1 MVVVGWRLIVYFWRP
16 VERHFESLFEDLL
29 MASRPNILL
38 IMNDDMGYSDIG
50 CYGGEV
56 LPPNLDRLAANG
68 LRLTQFYNT
77 ARCCPT
83 RASLLTGLH
92 PHQTSVGHMMNDRD
106 YEGYRGDL
114 NFKCVTIAEVLKPAG
129 YATYMSGK
137 WHISR
142 HTDAQGPKHSW
153 PRQRG
158 FDRFFGIITGA
169 ANFWKPQTLTREN
182 EQITVDAF
190 PEDFFFTDAI
200 SDQAADYIREYAQ
213 ADGDDP
219 FFLYTAYTAPHW
231 PLHAHEEDIAKY
243 EGRFAAGWDRLREER
258 LERMREM
265 GILKPEWGLSERDA
279 SQVPWEE
286 AENKDWQ
293 QKRMEVYAAQIDR
306 MDQGIGRILEALE
319 ETGQLD
325 NTLIMF
331 LADNGGCAEE
341 LGDWKLPAEI
351 APPTTRDG
359 RDIQRGNDPSI
370 MPGPETTY
378 QSYGIPWANVSNTP
392 FRLYKHWV
400 HEGGIATPFIVH
412 WPDRVTDKGA
422 FREQPGQLTDVMATC
437 LDVAGAEYPETYNG
451 NDIVPLEG
459 TSLTPIFDN
468 EDNRKEYLIWE
479 HEGNGAVRKGK
490 WKLVKRYPGDW
501 ELYDIEADRSELN
514 DLADEHVEVVAELTE
529 IYDSWTERCLVEP
542 WDKVTAKRN

>member
-1 MVVVGWRLIVYFWRP
+1 M
-16 VERHFESLFEDLL
+16 
-29 MASRPNILL
+29 SRPNILL
-38 IMNDDMGYSDIG
+38 ILNDDMGYSDIG

-56 LPPNLDRLAANG
+56 QTPNLDRLAANG
-68 LRLTQFYNT
+68 LRFTQFYNT

-92 PHQTSVGHMMNDRD
+92 PHQASVGHMMDD
-106 YEGYRGDL
+106 LEYEGYRGDL
-114 NFKCVTIAEVLKPAG
+114 NFRSVTIAEVLKSAG

-137 WHISR
+137 WHITL
-142 HTDAQGPKHSW
+142 HTEGPKHSW

-182 EQITVDAF
+182 TQITVDEF

-200 SDQAADYIREYAQ
+200 SDQAADYIQEH
-213 ADGDDP
+213 ADANTDQP

-231 PLHAHEEDIAKY
+231 PLHAHEEDIEKY
-243 EGRFAAGWDRLREER
+243 KGRFAAGWDQLREER
-258 LERMREM
+258 IQRMREM
-265 GILKPEWGLSERDA
+265 GILKDTWGLSERDP

-286 AENKDWQ
+286 AENKEWQ
-293 QKRMEVYAAQIDR
+293 QRRMEVYAAQIDR
-306 MDQGIGRILEALE
+306 MDQGIGRILQALE
-319 ETGQLD
+319 KTGQMD

-341 LGDWKLPAEI
+341 LGNRMRSPII

-359 RDIQRGNDPSI
+359 RPVQRGNDPSV
-370 MPGPETTY
+370 MPGSEETY

-400 HEGGIATPFIVH
+400 HEGGISTPFIAH
-412 WPDRVTDKGA
+412 WPDQISDKGV
-422 FREQPGQLTDVMATC
+422 FRHQPGQLTDVMATC
-437 LDVAGAEYPETYNG
+437 LEVAEAEYPETYND
-451 NDIVPLEG
+451 NDILPLEG
-459 TSLTPIFDN
+459 TSLVPIFDN
-468 EDNRKEYLIWE
+468 QDNGKDHLIWE

-490 WKLVKRYPGDW
+490 WKLVCRFPGDW

-514 DLADEHVEVVAELTE
+514 NLAGDNPEVVAELDA
-529 IYDSWTERCLVEP
+529 IFKAWAERCDIQP
-542 WDKVTAKRN
+542 WDDIITRRKEKRNR